1 MRIVPREV
9 MHDIWQRT
17 VECINSG
24 SVSSGVESERVK
36 AADAEN
42 CLRNGDMS
50 GRASGLIVV

>member
-9 MHDIWQRT
+9 MHEIWQWT
-17 VECINSG
+17 VECIH
-24 SVSSGVESERVK
+24 SERVK
-36 AADAEN
+36 ATGAEN